1 MIQSCGA
8 RGIGGAKLAWFHC
21 NSRHV
26 AASSSMRCGVVLV
39 ARGGGGALL
48 RRGAVFFIAG
58 RVYGSSGL
66 GVGSVDVFGR
76 DCGRARLSGFCH
88 GLRRVSRNEFVFND
102 FAIGSMRSK
111 GIAIEVNGCVLEPVG
126 LDDEGS
132 GSLDRPVDHDSD
144 IETCIGSV
152 VLNVQEEVE
161 TEIHGYDSVD
171 SPSDLNG
178 DVEAEALD
186 IDEEFI
192 SRELILNSQA
202 ALSNRPVSR
211 NKMEIEDDS
220 EPLTV
225 WPQIPGE
232 PDRWWR
238 IPDFI
243 KEVLPIPKTFNL
255 QLEILYDK
263 LGCGIYSRE
272 LLLRILVH
280 KSYYLSKMPQS
291 IKERKLRK
299 PHMSWQRSETIGDD
313 DLMTFADAHG
323 EARLQLAL
331 LGDTVLN
338 LAASH
343 YLIRQHPLLST
354 GLITERRSQM
364 VCNSN
369 LARAW
374 STLLGVRELVLCDPP
389 LSQSKKPSATTVLE
403 LQMKACADTLE
414 AYIGGV
420 YVEKG
425 LESALQCVETR
436 LLPLLLLA
444 EPTRNPVALL
454 HERCVIELQEKPDYK
469 FIGID
474 NKNTP
479 NEMCRIRVYVK
490 GFRMS
495 TGIGKSQK
503 LARRDAAEKA
513 LLKWSE
519 VFE

>member
-364 VCNSN
+364 V
-369 LARAW
+369 LMHLPGAIFA
-374 STLLGVRELVLCDPP
+374 
-389 LSQSKKPSATTVLE
+389 LS
-403 LQMKACADTLE
+403 
-414 AYIGGV
+414 
-420 YVEKG
+420 
-425 LESALQCVETR
+425 
-436 LLPLLLLA
+436 
-444 EPTRNPVALL
+444 
-454 HERCVIELQEKPDYK
+454 
-469 FIGID
+469 
-474 NKNTP
+474 
-479 NEMCRIRVYVK
+479 
-490 GFRMS
+490 
-495 TGIGKSQK
+495 
-503 LARRDAAEKA
+503 
-513 LLKWSE
+513 
-519 VFE
+519 